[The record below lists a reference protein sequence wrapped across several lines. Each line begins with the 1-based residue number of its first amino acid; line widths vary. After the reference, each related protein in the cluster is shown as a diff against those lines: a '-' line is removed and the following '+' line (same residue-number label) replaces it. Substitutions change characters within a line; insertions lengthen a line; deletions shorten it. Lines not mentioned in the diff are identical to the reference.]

1 MSDHVG
7 RINFGPSNAA
17 ASDAAVSHPSMQAEK
32 PHRPR
37 FFDVPAGDTLLGR
50 LEPGVLAN
58 TIPLANAG
66 HSVNDLAAISAAIS
80 LKRIAD
86 AMDRREHV
94 SDELRKE
101 IMRWY

>member
-1 MSDHVG
+1 MS
-7 RINFGPSNAA
+7 PTT

-32 PHRPR
+32 PHRSPK

-58 TIPLANAG
+58 AIPLANAD
-66 HSVNDLAAISAAIS
+66 HSIQDLAAISSAIS

-86 AMDRREHV
+86 AMERREDI
-94 SDELRKE
+94 SDELHKE
-101 IMRWY
+101 ITR